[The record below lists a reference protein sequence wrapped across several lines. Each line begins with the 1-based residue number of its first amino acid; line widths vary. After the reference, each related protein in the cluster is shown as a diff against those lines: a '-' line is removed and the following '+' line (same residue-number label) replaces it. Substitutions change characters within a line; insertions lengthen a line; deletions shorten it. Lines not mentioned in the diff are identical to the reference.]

1 MKIYDFGGD
10 RALEQQARAL
20 EASADFKVLR
30 RLPHLEEVWLTPIPT
45 GGPAITLAVIDTEST
60 GFGDADKMIEL
71 AVVKLSLT
79 ADGQLCNVQPVIG
92 QFEDPG
98 CPLTAEITAIT
109 GIDDAMVAGHSFD
122 EKALA
127 SILAPVD
134 AIVAFNAAF
143 DAAFWRRRFPWLD
156 KPWLCALRDMDW
168 MAEGH
173 VERSQAAMLV
183 AKGHFYPA
191 HRATV
196 DAWALA
202 MLMAMP
208 ARDGRTIAVH
218 IVEAG
223 RRTGS
228 RIAAV
233 HAPYFVRG
241 ELKERG
247 YRWCPRRR
255 VWRTDVASDQSGS
268 EVIWLQELDHR
279 IRPTIEKIDWHS
291 RHID

>member
-1 MKIYDFGGD
+1 MSNT
-10 RALEQQARAL
+10 RARAL
-20 EASADFKVLR
+20 EASADFRVLR
-30 RLPHLEEVWLTPIPT
+30 RLPYLEEVWLTPIPA
-45 GGPAITLAVIDTEST
+45 GGPAITLAAIDTETCGLSET
-60 GFGDADKMIEL
+60 DRMIEL

-79 ADGQLCNVQPVIG
+79 ADGQLCRVEPVIS

-98 CPLTAEITAIT
+98 CPLSAEITAIT
-109 GIDDAMVAGHSFD
+109 GIDDAMVADHQFD
-122 EKALA
+122 EAALA
-127 SILAPVD
+127 ASLGPVD
-134 AIVAFNAAF
+134 AIVAFNATF

-173 VERSQAAMLV
+173 VERSQAALL
-183 AKGHFYPA
+183 AAQGHFYPA
-191 HRATV
+191 HQATV

-208 ARDGRTIAVH
+208 ARDGRTIAAH
-218 IVEAG
+218 IVDAG

-228 RIAAV
+228 RIAAMQ
-233 HAPYFVRG
+233 APYSVRG

-255 VWRTDVASDQSGS
+255 VWRTDVAADQSGS
-268 EVIWLQELDHR
+268 EVAWLQKLDLR
-279 IRPTIEKIDWHS
+279 IRPTIEKIDWHN